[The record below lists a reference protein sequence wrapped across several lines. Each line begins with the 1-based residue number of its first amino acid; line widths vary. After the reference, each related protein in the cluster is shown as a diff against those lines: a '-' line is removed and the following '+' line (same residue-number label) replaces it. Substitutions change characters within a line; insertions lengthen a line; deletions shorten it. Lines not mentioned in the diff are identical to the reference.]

1 MLMHKLREA
10 VSFWLREARE
20 AGVSTVPPMGDQRE
34 HQPPGLLAAAGFST
48 VSPVAWKPQN

>member
-1 MLMHKLREA
+1 MMMPKLREA
-10 VSFWLREARE
+10 VSFWLSEARE
-20 AGVSTVPPMGDQRE
+20 AGDSTVPPMGDQRE

>member
-34 HQPPGLLAAAGFST
+34 HQPLVCLQLLGSAL
-48 VSPVAWKPQN
+48 